1 VLIRASLWL
10 LLASF
15 AGAAEGQTARQPNA
29 TSGNELLQVC
39 SAEGDP
45 DFWFCLGYLTGFNQS
60 IVALVTIGAMKLP
73 YCPPKGFTN
82 RQFRN
87 VVVSYLRAYPEQL
100 NQSAELLTLSALS
113 TAYPCPKQ

>member
-1 VLIRASLWL
+1 MRASLWL

-15 AGAAEGQTARQPNA
+15 AGVAEGQTARPPNA
-29 TSGNELLQVC
+29 TSGNELLRAC
-39 SAEGDP
+39 SAEGNDS

-73 YCPPKGFTN
+73 YCPPKEFTN

-87 VVVSYLRAYPEQL
+87 VVVSYLRAYPDQL
-100 NQSAELLTLSALS
+100 DQSAEFLTLSALS
-113 TAYPCPKQ
+113 TAYPCPKR